1 MSQIT
6 FTGLVYDA
14 VGANQRYVVLK
25 LSGEM

>member
-6 FTGLVYDA
+6 FTGPAYDA

-25 LSGEM
+25 LFGEM